1 MPPGKAQTAA
11 TPTQGSARRKKR
23 LAAALGIKALH
34 CPALLTTKWVA
45 EYQAQPRAQAGQRI
59 VRWVPAPPQDNTGPE
74 TRLVPKL
81 FAAAT
86 SESCVCPLAAFA
98 STCLLTV
105 RHRRPPG
112 HQGPLFPLPGAGG
125 TRPAQT
131 DEPKAE
137 APPPPSQPSPQPGS
151 STNPRC
157 LGPAVVDHRHPSMG
171 GIGPDGWFYCITGP
185 SQEPSRNACGLKWPP
200 PLPTVR
206 QRKIPGWHLA
216 KIG

>member
-45 EYQAQPRAQAGQRI
+45 EYKAQPRAQAGQRI

-86 SESCVCPLAAFA
+86 SESCVCP
-98 STCLLTV
+98 
-105 RHRRPPG
+105 
-112 HQGPLFPLPGAGG
+112 
-125 TRPAQT
+125 
-131 DEPKAE
+131 KAD

-185 SQEPSRNACGLKWPP
+185 SQEPSRNACGLKWPH
-200 PLPTVR
+200 PLPTLR
-206 QRKIPGWHLA
+206 QRKITWGHLA